1 MTARRTLTF
10 QTLFGAGVLA
20 LVVAGLFLFMV
31 GAIRAE
37 HDAARQARASDD
49 RIAAAIQEQKLVV
62 DLETGLRGF
71 MITREERFLGPWN
84 DGLSNLPHTQGDLT
98 RLVQGDG
105 VAERLVG
112 EIHEGVF
119 EYVAEHG
126 RPLTA
131 DVRADDTTRAKRK
144 SYTAAGK
151 LRVDG

>member
-1 MTARRTLTF
+1 MAARRTLTF

-31 GAIRAE
+31 GAIRTE
-37 HDAARQARASDD
+37 HDAARQARASED
-49 RIAAAIQEQKLVV
+49 RIAAAIEEQKLVV

-84 DGLSNLPHTQGDLT
+84 DAVVNLPRTQGDLT
-98 RLVQGDG
+98 RLVQGDR

-112 EIHEGVF
+112 EIHEGVS

-126 RPLTA
+126 RPLIA
-131 DVRADDTTRAKRK
+131 DV
-144 SYTAAGK
+144 
-151 LRVDG
+151 